1 MARLELARL
10 RPAAWREYRA
20 IRLAA
25 LAEAPHAFGSTLA
38 EERRLREADW
48 RARLA
53 RRAQFVV
60 RSQRTAVGTVG
71 GVVEDGAEL
80 VSLWVRPAWRGRGVG
95 DLLVQA
101 VLDWAYEQGHREV
114 RLWVSADNAP
124 AERLYARHGFL
135 RTGARQPVTPGDPM
149 RQEFAMARAF
159 DAASSRH
166 PPQVPSDRA

>member
-10 RPAAWREYRA
+10 TPAAWREYRA

-38 EERRLREADW
+38 EERRLRAADW
-48 RARLA
+48 RVRLA

-60 RSQRTAVGTVG
+60 RSQQRAVGTVG
-71 GVVEDGAEL
+71 GLVEDGAEL
-80 VSLWVRPAWRGRGVG
+80 VSLWVHPAWRGRGVG

-101 VLDWAYEQGHREV
+101 VLDWARAQGHRVV

-124 AERLYARHGFL
+124 AERLYARHGFV
-135 RTGARQPVTPGDPM
+135 RTGACQPVTPGDPT
-149 RQEFAMARAF
+149 RREFEMVRAL
-159 DAASSRH
+159 DTISPGRADHR
-166 PPQVPSDRA
+166 VP